1 MRRRRLLQGSGVL
14 IVALAG
20 GVVWRARS
28 QGVFAVGEGPAYAPW
43 DDWREDMAE
52 GPLAL
57 VRAAILAA
65 SPHNTQPWRF
75 RVSSTRIELFA
86 DASRVLAP
94 FDPYAREAFLGL
106 GCAIENMIVAASAAG
121 FAVSID
127 IPPGRL
133 EGPLH
138 DEATRVA
145 SLDLEPATASPSG
158 LAAFIATRHT
168 NRGPYQRERALSPE
182 LLAAI
187 PALLEG
193 LDGVSLV
200 LIGDAEPRL
209 ALGQEIVAC
218 TEALVADAEAMAAS
232 DAWFRG
238 NWQAV
243 QRHRDGMTLDAAG
256 MEQFPSAVAKVLP
269 LLPAALA
276 RRRWLEATRDVQVAT
291 APLLGMLTVPDL
303 RDRAQALRAGRAW
316 QRMHLWATAQGIAMQ
331 PLNQPLEV
339 VDREELLGLPPATAR
354 RLAGLVGDPARRPT
368 MSFRAGYP
376 VRAAERS
383 PRRPLEW
390 CLLS

>member
-14 IVALAG
+14 LVALAG
-20 GVVWRARS
+20 GAVWRARS
-28 QGVFAVGEGPAYAPW
+28 QGVFSVGEGPAYAPW

-75 RVSSTRIELFA
+75 RVSASRIELLA
-86 DASRVLAP
+86 DPARSLGV
-94 FDPYAREAFLGL
+94 FDPFSREAFLGL
-106 GCAIENMIVAASAAG
+106 GCAIENMLVAAPAAG
-121 FAVSID
+121 FAVRLD
-127 IPPGRL
+127 TPPGRL

-138 DEATRVA
+138 GEATRVA
-145 SLDLEPATASPSG
+145 TLDLEPVAATPSA
-158 LAAFIATRHT
+158 LAAYIATRHT

-182 LLAAI
+182 SLAAI
-187 PALLEG
+187 PPLLEG
-193 LDGVSLV
+193 LEGISVV
-200 LIGDAEPRL
+200 LISDAEPRD

-238 NWQAV
+238 NWQAL
-243 QRHRDGMTLDAAG
+243 QRHRDGVTLDAAG
-256 MEQFPSAVAKVLP
+256 MEEFPGAVAKMLP
-269 LLPAALA
+269 VLPAALA
-276 RRRWLEATRDVQVAT
+276 HRSWIESTREVHTAT

-303 RDRAQALRAGRAW
+303 RDRVQALRAGRAW
-316 QRMHLWATAQGIAMQ
+316 QRIHLWATARGIAMQ

-339 VDREELLGLPPATAR
+339 VDREELLGRAPATAR
-354 RLAGLVGDPARRPT
+354 RLAGFVGDPARRPT
-368 MSFRAGYP
+368 MCFRAGYP
-376 VRAAERS
+376 VRAAKRS